1 MGQMGGTTMGLIEP
15 FLEFSFLRRALA
27 GGIALAL
34 SAPPLGVFLVQRR
47 LSLIGDAL
55 GHAILPGVALG
66 AALFG
71 LSLVAMSGG
80 GLLAGLAVM
89 LAAGL
94 AARGGAMR
102 EDASLAGFYLV
113 SLALGVALVS
123 WGPAQLD
130 LLELLFGSVLAV
142 NDAALLLMAGTATVT
157 LISLA
162 VIWRPLVI
170 ETFDA
175 GFLRAQGGKGAL
187 WHLWFLALVVLNLVA
202 AFQALG
208 TLMAVGLMML
218 PAVAARFVSPTLAGQ
233 VVASVAIA
241 TLAVVAGLT
250 LSVQADIAAGPAI
263 VLSAG
268 ALWLALLVGGPE
280 ASLVA
285 RRLRRPHLAR

>member
-1 MGQMGGTTMGLIEP
+1 MGLIEP

-55 GHAILPGVALG
+55 GHAILPGVAVG

-80 GLLAGLAVM
+80 GLIAGLAVM

-142 NDAALLLMAGTATVT
+142 DDAALLLMASTATVT

-175 GFLRAQGGKGAL
+175 GFLRAQGGRGVV

-218 PAVAARFVSPTLAGQ
+218 PAVAARFVSPSLSGQ

-250 LSVQADIAAGPAI
+250 LSVQADVATGPAI
-263 VLSAG
+263 VLCAG
-268 ALWLALLVGGPE
+268 ALWLALLVVGPE
-280 ASLVA
+280 ASLLA

>member
-1 MGQMGGTTMGLIEP
+1 MGLIEP

-27 GGIALAL
+27 GGVALAL

-71 LSLVAMSGG
+71 LSLVAMSAG
-80 GLLAGLAVM
+80 GLIAGLAVM

-113 SLALGVALVS
+113 SLALGVAIVS

-142 NDAALLLMAGTATVT
+142 DDAALLLMASTATVT
-157 LISLA
+157 LVSLA

-175 GFLRAQGGKGAL
+175 GFLRAQGGRGAL

-218 PAVAARFVSPTLAGQ
+218 PAIAARFVSPTLAGQ
-233 VVASVAIA
+233 ILASVAVA
-241 TLAVVAGLT
+241 VLAVVGGLI
-250 LSVQADIAAGPAI
+250 LSVQADMPAGPAI
-263 VLSAG
+263 VLCAG
-268 ALWLALLVGGPE
+268 TLWLALLLAGPE
-280 ASLVA
+280 ASVLA
-285 RRLRRPHLAR
+285 RSLRRPHLAR

>member
-1 MGQMGGTTMGLIEP
+1 MGLIEP
-15 FLEFSFLRRALA
+15 FLELSFLRRALA
-27 GGIALAL
+27 GSLALAL

-71 LSLVAMSGG
+71 LSLVAMSAG
-80 GLLAGLAVM
+80 GLVAGLAVM
-89 LAAGL
+89 LGAGL
-94 AARGGAMR
+94 AARGGPLR
-102 EDASLAGFYLV
+102 EDASLAGFYLI
-113 SLALGVALVS
+113 SLALGVAIVS
-123 WGPAQLD
+123 LGPAQLD

-142 NDAALLLMAGTATVT
+142 DDAALLLMAGTASLT
-157 LISLA
+157 LVSLA

-175 GFLRAQGGKGAL
+175 GFLRAQGGRGAL

-218 PAVAARFVSPTLAGQ
+218 PAVAARFVSPTLSGQ
-233 VVASVAIA
+233 VVAAVGIA
-241 TLAVVAGLT
+241 VLAVVGGLIV
-250 LSVQADIAAGPAI
+250 SVQADVPAGPAI
-263 VLSAG
+263 VLAAG
-268 ALWLALLVGGPE
+268 VLWLALLVAGPE
-280 ASLVA
+280 ASVLA
-285 RRLRRPHLAR
+285 RSLRRPHLAR

>member
-1 MGQMGGTTMGLIEP
+1 MMMGLIEP

-71 LSLVAMSGG
+71 LSLAAMSGG
-80 GLLAGLAVM
+80 GLLAGLVVM

-94 AARGGAMR
+94 AARGGALR

-113 SLALGVALVS
+113 SLALGVAIVS

-142 NDAALLLMAGTATVT
+142 DDAALLLMAGTATVT
-157 LISLA
+157 LVSLA
-162 VIWRPLVI
+162 MIWRPLVI

-175 GFLRAQGGKGAL
+175 GFLRAQGGRGAL

-218 PAVAARFVSPTLAGQ
+218 PAVAARFVSPTLSGQ
-233 VVASVAIA
+233 VVASVGIA
-241 TLAVVAGLT
+241 VLAVLGGLIV
-250 LSVQADIAAGPAI
+250 SVRADVPTGPAI
-263 VLSAG
+263 VLCAG
-268 ALWLALLVGGPE
+268 ALWLALLLAGPE
-280 ASLVA
+280 ASVLA
-285 RRLRRPHLAR
+285 RSLRRPHLAR

>member
-1 MGQMGGTTMGLIEP
+1 MGLIEP
-15 FLEFSFLRRALA
+15 FLDYSFLRRALA
-27 GGIALAL
+27 GSLALAL
-34 SAPPLGVFLVQRR
+34 AAPPLGVFLVQRR

-71 LSLVAMSGG
+71 LSLVAMSAG

-89 LAAGL
+89 FGAGL
-94 AARGGAMR
+94 AARGGMMR

-113 SLALGVALVS
+113 SLALGVAIVS

-142 NDAALLLMAGTATVT
+142 DDAALLLMASTASVT
-157 LISLA
+157 LVSLA

-175 GFLRAQGGKGAL
+175 GFLRAQGGRGAL

-218 PAVAARFVSPTLAGQ
+218 PAVAARFVSATLSGQ
-233 VVASVAIA
+233 VVAAVGIA
-241 TLAVVAGLT
+241 VLAVLGGLI
-250 LSVQADIAAGPAI
+250 LSVQVNVPAGPAI
-263 VLSAG
+263 VLAAG
-268 ALWLALLVGGPE
+268 TLWLALLLAGPE
-280 ASLVA
+280 ASILS
-285 RRLRRPHLAR
+285 RTLRRPHLAR

>member
-1 MGQMGGTTMGLIEP
+1 MGLIEP
-15 FLEFSFLRRALA
+15 FLEFYFLRRALA

-55 GHAILPGVALG
+55 GHAILPGVAVG

-142 NDAALLLMAGTATVT
+142 DDAALLLMAGTATVT

-175 GFLRAQGGKGAL
+175 GFLRAQDGKGAL

-250 LSVQADIAAGPAI
+250 LSVQADIATGPAI
-263 VLSAG
+263 VLCAG
-268 ALWLALLVGGPE
+268 ALWLALLVAGPE
-280 ASLVA
+280 ASLAA